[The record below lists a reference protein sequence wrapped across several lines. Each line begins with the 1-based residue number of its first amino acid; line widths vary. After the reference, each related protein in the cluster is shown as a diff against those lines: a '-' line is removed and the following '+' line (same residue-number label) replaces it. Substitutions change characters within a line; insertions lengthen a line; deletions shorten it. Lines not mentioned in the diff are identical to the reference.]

1 MKGKQEKE
9 LKIKGIEKY
18 PVYIP
23 FKRVHKISLGRAG
36 GREILLIRIH
46 TDQGITGVGEAIAHP
61 AFSGETLGGL
71 LGAIQYL
78 EASLMG
84 KNSLNINEILMLMD
98 KTLYGN
104 YGAKAAIE
112 MALFDI
118 IGKYLQAP
126 LCDLL
131 GGKLQDRFPLSR
143 SASQSNLEEDLK
155 DVKQYLKDGY
165 KIIKIK
171 VGVLTVEQD
180 IERVKAIREM
190 IGPHISLR
198 ADANTSWDVPSA
210 LRFIQ
215 GVDDYRL
222 TFIEQPISRED
233 VDGLAHL
240 RSKSSTP
247 ILADEAAATEH
258 DILKII
264 EKKAADFIS
273 VKVIKSGGIVK
284 SRRIAALAECAGIK
298 CYLGSQIETSVGTSA
313 SLHFVLSAHEFRY
326 GGEIYGPIFFVEDV
340 VKKSLKI
347 DRGYIYPPDEPG
359 LGVEL
364 DMDKIKKFT
373 CKVF

>member
-1 MKGKQEKE
+1 
-9 LKIKGIEKY
+9 
-18 PVYIP
+18 
-23 FKRVHKISLGRAG
+23 
-36 GREILLIRIH
+36 
-46 TDQGITGVGEAIAHP
+46 VGEAIAHP

-78 EASLMG
+78 EESLIG
-84 KNSLNINEILMLMD
+84 KNSLNINETLMLMD

-118 IGKYLQAP
+118 MGKYLQVP

-171 VGVLTVEQD
+171 VGVLSVEQD

-215 GVDDYRL
+215 GVDDDRL

-273 VKVIKSGGIVK
+273 VKVIKSGGILK

-313 SLHFVLSAHEFRY
+313 SLHFVLSANEFRY

-347 DRGYIYPPDEPG
+347 DQGYIYPPNEPG